1 MITIAIDEY
10 GDFNFLGLNN
20 DDRQNVQF
28 IAGIVYNDMD
38 DPQDANFERQ
48 RLDGFFRITAEN
60 KGVSY
65 PEAFYSKTKGMV
77 SDKGLFIPKNE
88 VDELNTLDLKLE
100 GGRASDEHPY
110 AAKKTVLVKE
120 KAIYKAAISAALP
133 EFRSLM
139 PSAKISLSLFPL
151 KFEVGLFCCFGFAF
165 CFG

>member
-48 RLDGFFRITAEN
+48 RLDGFFRIIAEK

-88 VDELNTLDLKLE
+88 VDELNTLDLK
-100 GGRASDEHPY
+100 
-110 AAKKTVLVKE
+110 
-120 KAIYKAAISAALP
+120 
-133 EFRSLM
+133 
-139 PSAKISLSLFPL
+139 
-151 KFEVGLFCCFGFAF
+151 FGNQ
-165 CFG
+165 